1 MQNKCPK
8 CGKCI
13 KNSKKSKNKDV
24 NKLSLILM
32 FGKVSLKKNKKGAC
46 DLCGSR
52 LIKKK

>member
-24 NKLSLILM
+24 DSLSLILM
-32 FGKVSLKKNKKGAC
+32 FGDVSLKKNKKGAC
-46 DLCGSR
+46 DLCGAR
-52 LIKKK
+52 LKKR